1 MAFIQSMDFAT
12 ERRDEI
18 LEVMGRWSADA
29 MGNGTAQRATM
40 AEDRSAPGRFV
51 MVVWFESHEA
61 AAENSARPETGAF
74 AEEFASLC
82 SDGPVFR
89 EFDVVEV
96 YGG

>member
-1 MAFIQSMDFAT
+1 MAFIQSFEFAT
-12 ERRDEI
+12 DQRDKV

-29 MGNGTAQRATM
+29 IGIGSAQRATM

-51 MVVWFESHEA
+51 MVVWFDSPEA

-74 AEEFASLC
+74 AEEFAALC

-89 EFDVVEV
+89 EFEV
-96 YGG
+96 IQTYGD